1 MNSKGTTGM
10 NDNGPFWWV
19 SLLATCVLTVNMLLY
34 VLSRVHVAVVEQEDQ
49 QGNQDKKWE
58 QMSPGMFLNV

>member
-49 QGNQDKKWE
+49 QGNQDKK
-58 QMSPGMFLNV
+58 